1 MENIDR
7 AEICITMGMEQSY
20 GTQERVKMRP
30 EQGPWVPFN
39 NICMSMGTEQ
49 SA

>member
-1 MENIDR
+1 MYKH
-7 AEICITMGMEQSY
+7 GH
-20 GTQERVKMRP
+20 GTVLRDAQGRVKMRP

-39 NICMSMGTEQ
+39 NICISMGTEQ